1 VVKSGRH
8 ILVENP
14 CHKSCKGI
22 TEVED
27 ARSAVVA
34 MIVDKLGVRPVA
46 TAADLREYMTGAKF
60 FWLDIFGGDAAARN
74 ELLGRLSLDAA
85 DMAWAVRFGQTGRL
99 YIGRDKLRAVTWM
112 ADAQGNLSEIHVLSS
127 PRYVLTVWEGDAAAL
142 DEIRQLF
149 GERAEGLEKSHFAAA
164 ALLLQLLIGT
174 LAHTMRS
181 FDLSLDKLRMT
192 LDHDPDSAD
201 VTALSRRLQILQ
213 TITSSFNRYSSAVR
227 SAIVGI
233 ESVSGMD
240 EHGAAELN
248 DYADQVEDFE
258 EQLHERRRWM
268 SDIMHDSAMA
278 IAQRQAEQINRLTLV
293 SLIFL
298 PVTALSG
305 FFGMNFNWMIS
316 HLGSGES
323 FLVLGILLPIV
334 SVVLSIA
341 WFRHRGLIY
350 FKSRPRR
357 EMPPA
362 GPFGF
367 DDPMAR
373 QHLKDAGAPEHEASP
388 PRLQSKNP

>member
-1 VVKSGRH
+1 VRCLEK
-8 ILVENP
+8 
-14 CHKSCKGI
+14 
-22 TEVED
+22 D

-34 MIVDKLGVRPVA
+34 MIVDKLGIRSAA
-46 TAADLREYMTGAKF
+46 TAADLRQHTTGKKF
-60 FWLDIFGGDAAARN
+60 FWLDIFGGNTLART
-74 ELLGRLSLDAA
+74 ELLGGLGLDAS

-112 ADAQGNLSEIHVLSS
+112 ADPPGNLCEIHVLSS
-127 PRYVLTVWEGDAAAL
+127 PRCILTVWEGDATAL

-174 LAHTMRS
+174 LGHTIRS

-192 LDHDPDSAD
+192 LDQDPDSAD

-213 TITSSFNRYSSAVR
+213 TITASFNRYSSAVR

-240 EHGAAELN
+240 ERGAAELN
-248 DYADQVEDFE
+248 EYADQVEDFE
-258 EQLHERRRWM
+258 DQIHERRRWM
-268 SDIMHDSAMA
+268 SDIMHDNAMA

-316 HLGSGES
+316 HLGSEES
-323 FLVLGILLPIV
+323 FLVFGVLLPIL

-357 EMPPA
+357 KKPQA
-362 GPFGF
+362 ATFGL
-367 DDPMAR
+367 DETMAP
-373 QHLKDAGAPEHEASP
+373 QHFKDTGAPELEAP
-388 PRLQSKNP
+388 APQPSKNL